1 MGKRQGEQLQVDKTP
16 LMNLPIRL
24 PSDQQE
30 NVLKEEI
37 VQAVEGIISIKE
49 HMKSVKL
56 VNELDV
62 LERKVLSLQNAIDAR
77 VYSIYNIKDTEIA
90 IIENGF

>member
-1 MGKRQGEQLQVDKTP
+1 
-16 LMNLPIRL
+16 
-24 PSDQQE
+24 
-30 NVLKEEI
+30 LKEEI

-62 LERKVLSLQNAIDAR
+62 LERKVLSLQNAIDDR
-77 VYSIYNIKDTEIA
+77 VYSIYNIKNTEIA